1 VVVDNAR
8 IARADGKTAEKTVAA
23 LPCELTSFR
32 GACPYEAQ
40 KAAGKARATG
50 PFDKPLLPKMVALM
64 PSGTKN

>member
-8 IARADGKTAEKTVAA
+8 IARADGKTAEKSVAA

-50 PFDKPLLPKMVALM
+50 PWIF
-64 PSGTKN
+64 